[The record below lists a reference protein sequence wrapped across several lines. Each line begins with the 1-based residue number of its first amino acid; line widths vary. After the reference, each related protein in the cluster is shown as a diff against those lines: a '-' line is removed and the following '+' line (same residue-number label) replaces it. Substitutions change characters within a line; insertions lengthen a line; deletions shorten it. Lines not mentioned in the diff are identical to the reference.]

1 MKKLILFLILNI
13 LNPTIGNSSEFNHLK
28 FSKETFRVAVIVS
41 CEDKNLKEYIE
52 SHIKRE
58 LRAIGDVV
66 IVLDKP
72 QTTINI
78 VAIKNKIE
86 NIDIGYSMAVT
97 IVKTVDLSF
106 LNNFYKPISETVSEM
121 TPYVFADTLQA
132 FETMYILSGPVSEL
146 PSQCS
151 ELIASFD
158 LEVLETTRQ
167 SKQLFNDLLD
177 QTKPTFN
184 HQSQE

>member
-106 LNNFYKPISETVSEM
+106 LNNRPDKVNQEE
-121 TPYVFADTLQA
+121 DQ
-132 FETMYILSGPVSEL
+132 ILALYQEKS
-146 PSQCS
+146 
-151 ELIASFD
+151 D
-158 LEVLETTRQ
+158 H
-167 SKQLFNDLLD
+167 QLKSHSNKVD
-177 QTKPTFN
+177 
-184 HQSQE
+184 